1 MKLKTGFIISQAS
14 IIISLI
20 VTLVGGLF
28 LYQQSQLNK
37 QIDQHL
43 LQYKNAFDNLL
54 YLQPAFSLY
63 RSKDI
68 ESELKKHKNDYALAT
83 MSLKQR
89 IENDNIALLLL
100 NQIQVG
106 IGEFEK
112 NLLEQIKLQ
121 RRLGFNENRGLRGFF
136 RHAVHELQAIT
147 EKLEDTEFEILIL
160 ELRRREKDYLL
171 RWDPKYLTLHTQL
184 IAQTQQL
191 INTRYP
197 VKNADLNLRL
207 NEYIQGFNQYIYH
220 LETQGQHASQGLKG
234 KNTALSV
241 ELGERFDTLYQHL
254 NEQQAATSQNY
265 LRKIFLLI
273 LATTIISLSVS
284 FVINRRMTFS
294 LIAVTAF
301 IRKLSKTDDFSER
314 LELGGNDELSQ
325 FSDDLS
331 VLLSHI
337 ETLIER
343 LSLAQNRLV
352 EDAKMASLGGLVKGF
367 AHELNTPL
375 GVAITSESF
384 LREKVGK
391 LKNDFKQG
399 KISKANLQVLL
410 QEFDDSLDLIESN
423 LTRSAELIS
432 SFKQVASHQEYDEL
446 VEFDIHEF
454 LDNLV
459 ISLRHEIDKH
469 DACISLDI
477 PKGMIIKSYLGAF
490 GQIFTIFIV
499 NSLRHG
505 QVEDTQL
512 NIEISCKFVSGAI
525 HFRFSDDGVGIKEEL
540 LEKVFEPFVTTKR
553 GEGGT
558 GLGLSIVYN
567 LVTQR
572 LGGHIELQ
580 SIEGKGICIYMHFND
595 IPFRQHFE

>member
-28 LYQQSQLNK
+28 LYQQSQHSK
-37 QIDQHL
+37 QTDQHL
-43 LQYKNAFDNLL
+43 LQYKNAFTRFL

-68 ESELKKHKNDYALAT
+68 ESELKKLKNNYALAI

-89 IENDNIALLLL
+89 IEDDDIALLLL
-100 NQIQVG
+100 SQIQVG
-106 IGEFEK
+106 VGEFEK

-121 RRLGFNENRGLRGFF
+121 RRLGFNEDRGLRGFF
-136 RHAVHELQAIT
+136 RHAVHELQANT
-147 EKLEDTEFEILIL
+147 EKLEDAEFEILIL

-171 RWDPKYLTLHTQL
+171 RWDLKYLTQHTQL

-197 VKNADLNLRL
+197 EKSADLNLRL
-207 NEYIQGFNQYIYH
+207 NEYAQGFNQYIYH

-234 KNTALSV
+234 KNNALSV

-254 NEQQAATSQNY
+254 NEQQAATSQDY

-284 FVINRRMTFS
+284 FVINRRVTFS
-294 LIAVTAF
+294 LIAVTTF
-301 IRKLSKTDDFSER
+301 IRKLSKNDDFSER

-325 FSDDLS
+325 FSDDLGI
-331 VLLSHI
+331 LLSHI

-343 LSLAQNRLV
+343 LSLAQNRLI

-391 LKNDFKQG
+391 LKDDFKQG

-410 QEFDDSLDLIESN
+410 QEFDDSLNLIESN

-459 ISLRHEIDKH
+459 ISLRHELDKH

-505 QVEDTQL
+505 QVAHKKL

-525 HFRFSDDGVGIKEEL
+525 HFRFSDDGAGIKEEL

>member
-14 IIISLI
+14 IIICLI

-28 LYQQSQLNK
+28 LYQQSQLSK
-37 QIDQHL
+37 QTDQHL
-43 LQYKNAFDNLL
+43 LQYKNAFTRFL

-68 ESELKKHKNDYALAT
+68 ESELKKLKHNYALAI

-89 IENDNIALLLL
+89 IEDDDIALLLL

-106 IGEFEK
+106 VGEFEK

-121 RRLGFNENRGLRGFF
+121 RRLGFNEDRGLRGFF
-136 RHAVHELQAIT
+136 RHAVHELQTIT
-147 EKLEDTEFEILIL
+147 EKLEDAEFEILIL

-171 RWDPKYLTLHTQL
+171 RWDPKYLTLHTKL
-184 IAQTQQL
+184 IAQTQRL
-191 INTRYP
+191 INIRYP
-197 VKNADLNLRL
+197 EKSADLNLRL
-207 NEYIQGFNQYIYH
+207 NEYAQGFSQYIYH
-220 LETQGQHASQGLKG
+220 LETQGQFASQGLKG
-234 KNTALSV
+234 KNNTLSV

-284 FVINRRMTFS
+284 FVINRRVTFS

-301 IRKLSKTDDFSER
+301 IRKLSKNDDFSER

-325 FSDDLS
+325 FSDDLGI
-331 VLLSHI
+331 LLSHI

-343 LSLAQNRLV
+343 LSLAQSRLI

-410 QEFDDSLDLIESN
+410 QEFDDSLNLIESN

-469 DACISLDI
+469 DASISLDM

-505 QVEDTQL
+505 QVEDRLL

-525 HFRFSDDGVGIKEEL
+525 HFRFSDDGAGIKEEL

-595 IPFRQHFE
+595 IPFRQHFD

>member
-1 MKLKTGFIISQAS
+1 MRLKSGFIISQAC

-20 VTLVGGLF
+20 VIVVGGIF
-28 LYQQSQLNK
+28 LHQQSQLNK
-37 QIDQHL
+37 QTDQQL
-43 LQYKNAFDNLL
+43 LEYKNTFSRFLNL
-54 YLQPAFSLY
+54 QSAFSLY

-68 ESELKKHKNDYALAT
+68 ENELRKHKNNYALAAI
-83 MSLKQR
+83 SLKQR
-89 IENDNIALLLL
+89 IEKDDIALLLL
-100 NQIQVG
+100 SQIQVG

-121 RRLGFNENRGLRGFF
+121 RRLGFDEDRGLRGFF
-136 RHAVHELQAIT
+136 RKAVHKLQSISST
-147 EKLEDTEFEILIL
+147 IENHQFEILVL

-171 RWDPKYLTLHTQL
+171 RWDQKYLKLHKEL
-184 IAQTQQL
+184 ITKTQQL
-191 INTRYP
+191 FLSLPPELSAELNT
-197 VKNADLNLRL
+197 RL
-207 NEYIQGFNQYIYH
+207 NEYNQGFNQYIYH

-234 KNTALSV
+234 KNNELSK
-241 ELGERFDTLYQHL
+241 ELGERFDKLYQHI
-254 NEQQAATSQNY
+254 NEQQASTAQDY
-265 LRKIFLLI
+265 LRNIFILI
-273 LATTIISLSVS
+273 LATSILSLSVS
-284 FVINRRMTFS
+284 FIINRRMTFS
-294 LIAVTAF
+294 LIAVTSF
-301 IRKLSKTDDFSER
+301 IKKLSKSEDFSER
-314 LELGGNDELSQ
+314 LKLGGNDELSQ
-325 FSDDLS
+325 FSDDLG
-331 VLLSHI
+331 VLLSHV

-343 LSLAQNRLV
+343 LSMAQKRLI

-384 LREKVGK
+384 LRDKVGK
-391 LKNDFKQG
+391 LKEDFRQG
-399 KISKANLQVLL
+399 KISKANLQILL
-410 QEFDDSLDLIESN
+410 QEFDDSLNLIESN
-423 LTRSAELIS
+423 LTRSAELIT

-446 VEFDIHEF
+446 VEFDILEF
-454 LDNLV
+454 LENLI

-469 DACISLDI
+469 NANITLDI

-505 QVEDTQL
+505 QVEDKIL
-512 NIEISCKFVSGAI
+512 NIEVSCKFVSGAI
-525 HFRFSDDGVGIKEEL
+525 HFRFSDDGVGISENL
-540 LEKVFEPFVTTKR
+540 LDKVFEPFVTTKR

-595 IPFRQHFE
+595 LPFRQHFE

>member
-28 LYQQSQLNK
+28 LYQQSQHSK
-37 QIDQHL
+37 QTDQHL
-43 LQYKNAFDNLL
+43 LQYKNAFTRFL

-68 ESELKKHKNDYALAT
+68 ESELKKLKNNYALAI

-89 IENDNIALLLL
+89 IEDDDIALLLL
-100 NQIQVG
+100 SQIQVG
-106 IGEFEK
+106 VGEFEK

-121 RRLGFNENRGLRGFF
+121 RRLGFNEDRGLRGFF
-136 RHAVHELQAIT
+136 RHAVHELQANT
-147 EKLEDTEFEILIL
+147 EKLEDAEFEILIL

-171 RWDPKYLTLHTQL
+171 RWDPKYLTQHTQL

-197 VKNADLNLRL
+197 EKSADLNLRL
-207 NEYIQGFNQYIYH
+207 NEYAQGFNQYIYH

-234 KNTALSV
+234 KNNALSV

-254 NEQQAATSQNY
+254 NEQQAATSQDY

-284 FVINRRMTFS
+284 FVINRRVTFS
-294 LIAVTAF
+294 LIAVTTF
-301 IRKLSKTDDFSER
+301 IRKLSKNDDFSER

-325 FSDDLS
+325 FSDDLGI
-331 VLLSHI
+331 LLSHI

-343 LSLAQNRLV
+343 LSLAQNRLI

-391 LKNDFKQG
+391 LKDDFKQG

-410 QEFDDSLDLIESN
+410 QEFDDSLNLIESN

-459 ISLRHEIDKH
+459 ISLRHELDKH

-505 QVEDTQL
+505 QVAHKKL

-525 HFRFSDDGVGIKEEL
+525 HFRFSDDGAGIKEEL

-580 SIEGKGICIYMHFND
+580 SIEGRGICIYMHFND

>member
-1 MKLKTGFIISQAS
+1 MNIF
-14 IIISLI
+14 
-20 VTLVGGLF
+20 
-28 LYQQSQLNK
+28 
-37 QIDQHL
+37 
-43 LQYKNAFDNLL
+43 
-54 YLQPAFSLY
+54 
-63 RSKDI
+63 KD
-68 ESELKKHKNDYALAT
+68 
-83 MSLKQR
+83 
-89 IENDNIALLLL
+89 
-100 NQIQVG
+100 
-106 IGEFEK
+106 
-112 NLLEQIKLQ
+112 
-121 RRLGFNENRGLRGFF
+121 
-136 RHAVHELQAIT
+136 
-147 EKLEDTEFEILIL
+147 
-160 ELRRREKDYLL
+160 
-171 RWDPKYLTLHTQL
+171 
-184 IAQTQQL
+184 L
-191 INTRYP
+191 IN
-197 VKNADLNLRL
+197 
-207 NEYIQGFNQYIYH
+207 IYH

-234 KNTALSV
+234 KNNALSI

-294 LIAVTAF
+294 LISVTSF
-301 IRKLSKTDDFSER
+301 IRKLSKSDDFSER

-331 VLLSHI
+331 VLLSHV

-343 LSLAQNRLV
+343 LSLAQNRLI

-391 LKNDFKQG
+391 LKDDFKQG

-410 QEFDDSLDLIESN
+410 QEFDDSLNLIESN

-505 QVEDTQL
+505 QVAHKKL

-525 HFRFSDDGVGIKEEL
+525 HFRFSDDGAGIKEEL

>member
-89 IENDNIALLLL
+89 IEHDNIALLLL

-121 RRLGFNENRGLRGFF
+121 RRLGFNEERGLRGFF
-136 RHAVHELQAIT
+136 RHAVHELQAIS
-147 EKLEDTEFEILIL
+147 EKLEDAEFKILIL

-234 KNTALSV
+234 KNNALSV

-254 NEQQAATSQNY
+254 NEQQATTSQNY

-294 LIAVTAF
+294 LISVTSF
-301 IRKLSKTDDFSER
+301 IRKLSKSDDFSER

-331 VLLSHI
+331 VLLSHV

-343 LSLAQNRLV
+343 LSLAQRRLI
-352 EDAKMASLGGLVKGF
+352 EDAKMASLGSLVKGF

>member
-20 VTLVGGLF
+20 VILVGGLF
-28 LYQQSQLNK
+28 LYQQSQLSK
-37 QIDQHL
+37 QIDQQL
-43 LQYKNAFDNLL
+43 LQYKNAFTHFL

-68 ESELKKHKNDYALAT
+68 ESDLKKRKNEYALAI

-89 IENDNIALLLL
+89 IRNDDIALLLL

-112 NLLEQIKLQ
+112 NLFEQIKLQ
-121 RRLGFNENRGLRGFF
+121 RRLGFNEDRGLRGFF
-136 RHAVHELQAIT
+136 RQTVHELQAIT
-147 EKLEDTEFEILIL
+147 EELEDTEFEVLIL

-197 VKNADLNLRL
+197 KKSADLSLRL
-207 NEYIQGFNQYIYH
+207 NEYAQGLSQYIYH
-220 LETQGQHASQGLKG
+220 LETQGQHTSQGLKG
-234 KNTALSV
+234 KNNALSA

-265 LRKIFLLI
+265 LKKIFLLI

-294 LIAVTAF
+294 LIAVTTF
-301 IRKLSKTDDFSER
+301 IRKLSKSDDFSER

-331 VLLSHI
+331 VLLSHV

-343 LSLAQNRLV
+343 LSLAQRRLI

-384 LREKVGK
+384 LREKVDK
-391 LKNDFKQG
+391 LKDDFKLG

-410 QEFDDSLDLIESN
+410 QEFDESLNLIESN

-446 VEFDIHEF
+446 VEFDIYEF

-505 QVEDTQL
+505 QVENRLL

-525 HFRFSDDGVGIKEEL
+525 HFRFSDDGAGIKEEL

>member
-28 LYQQSQLNK
+28 LYQQSQHSK
-37 QIDQHL
+37 QTDQHL
-43 LQYKNAFDNLL
+43 LQYKNAFTRFL

-68 ESELKKHKNDYALAT
+68 ESELKKLKNNYALAI

-89 IENDNIALLLL
+89 IEDDDIALLLL
-100 NQIQVG
+100 SQIQVG
-106 IGEFEK
+106 VGEFEK

-121 RRLGFNENRGLRGFF
+121 RRLGFNEDRGLRGFF
-136 RHAVHELQAIT
+136 RHAVHELQTIT
-147 EKLEDTEFEILIL
+147 EKLQDGEFEILIL

-171 RWDPKYLTLHTQL
+171 RWDPKYLKLHTQL
-184 IAQTQQL
+184 IEQTQQL

-197 VKNADLNLRL
+197 EKSADLNLRL
-207 NEYIQGFNQYIYH
+207 NEYAQGFNQYIYH

-234 KNTALSV
+234 KNNALSV

-254 NEQQAATSQNY
+254 NEQQAATSQDY

-284 FVINRRMTFS
+284 FVINRRVTFS
-294 LIAVTAF
+294 LIAVTTF
-301 IRKLSKTDDFSER
+301 IRKLSKNDDFSER

-325 FSDDLS
+325 FSDDLGI
-331 VLLSHI
+331 LLSHI

-343 LSLAQNRLV
+343 LSLAQNRLI

-391 LKNDFKQG
+391 LKDDFKQG

-410 QEFDDSLDLIESN
+410 QEFDDSLNLIESN

-459 ISLRHEIDKH
+459 ISLRHELDKH

-505 QVEDTQL
+505 QVAHKKL

-525 HFRFSDDGVGIKEEL
+525 HFRFSDDGAGIKEEL

-580 SIEGKGICIYMHFND
+580 SIEGRGICIYMHFND